1 MVSEDQLP
9 PQRRW
14 PSWAAAGALT
24 LLTLGSAMLYGFACA
39 VGEYEE
45 NNHTCDA
52 SRYPLI
58 GFGALM
64 LGLGV
69 ARLTKRR
76 EPRWLGYAAAFVLF
90 VVGWN
95 YA

>member
-1 MVSEDQLP
+1 MVSGEDLP
-9 PQRRW
+9 RRRRW
-14 PSWAAAGALT
+14 PPWAAAGALT
-24 LLTLGSAMLYGFACA
+24 LLTLGSAMLYEFACA

-52 SRYPLI
+52 AIYPLI
-58 GFGALM
+58 GFGVLM
-64 LGLGV
+64 LGLAT
-69 ARLTKRR
+69 ARLTNRK
-76 EPRWLGYAAAFVLF
+76 EPRWLGYAAALILF